1 MFTSYD
7 APTEPYTSGTREGD
21 HRYKSNGRSTPYA
34 ADGRQSAKKARRGP
48 VHFDRLFQAM
58 RHSRRMLGRYRQERA
73 HAVKL
78 FVGRHYSD
86 GGAYNRIPVNLLA
99 RYVQVMARS
108 LVPKTPRIML
118 TTRHRDREPAVSAMQ
133 EWLNQRLVESH
144 FAQTLQRWVIDALFS
159 VGIMKVALGTPADA
173 AVSGYTSPAGV
184 PFAETVDLDD
194 FAFDSGA
201 RDMRQCGWFAHRFR
215 VPLAVAEA
223 VDYYDSKAKKH
234 LAAAATGHGD
244 YFNQEGDE
252 RVEVI
257 GRGYESG
264 EEKDYEPMVDLWE
277 VYLPRE
283 KRVLTFSSDAGG
295 VPSHDVPLRDAEWV
309 GPPCGPYH
317 FLSLLPVPG
326 NAMPSAP
333 VQHLVDLQEAVN
345 SGYRKLIVQ
354 MERQKTNL
362 PVRGGAVDDARRLIQ
377 ANDGEAFPCEN
388 ADMLKEV
395 RWGGP
400 DPVNANFVIHL
411 SDIFNKMG
419 GNLDLLSGSNPQS
432 KTATQDK
439 ILAANAGAG
448 VADMQEHTVV
458 GISNVADALCW
469 FWWYH
474 PQEVMETTRSL
485 PGAEDIAVTRRLYPA
500 GKLTPQGDKPGLARE
515 GRYEGLHLRV
525 DPYSLVYRTPQE
537 RLAFLSQLVTQMQPL
552 LPMLAQQGVQF
563 DAQAYL
569 KKVAEYSDEPDV
581 TTLFTVAEPTPQAE
595 GAGGMDSRMPTQTSR
610 EYVRR
615 SVGQDTEANRAA
627 EFENMNSEM
636 GSDMGAE

>member
-1 MFTSYD
+1 
-7 APTEPYTSGTREGD
+7 
-21 HRYKSNGRSTPYA
+21 
-34 ADGRQSAKKARRGP
+34 
-48 VHFDRLFQAM
+48 
-58 RHSRRMLGRYRQERA
+58 
-73 HAVKL
+73 
-78 FVGRHYSD
+78 
-86 GGAYNRIPVNLLA
+86 
-99 RYVQVMARS
+99 
-108 LVPKTPRIML
+108 
-118 TTRHRDREPAVSAMQ
+118 
-133 EWLNQRLVESH
+133 
-144 FAQTLQRWVIDALFS
+144 
-159 VGIMKVALGTPADA
+159 
-173 AVSGYTSPAGV
+173 
-184 PFAETVDLDD
+184 
-194 FAFDSGA
+194 
-201 RDMRQCGWFAHRFR
+201 
-215 VPLAVAEA
+215 
-223 VDYYDSKAKKH
+223 
-234 LAAAATGHGD
+234 
-244 YFNQEGDE
+244 
-252 RVEVI
+252 
-257 GRGYESG
+257 
-264 EEKDYEPMVDLWE
+264 
-277 VYLPRE
+277 
-283 KRVLTFSSDAGG
+283 
-295 VPSHDVPLRDAEWV
+295 
-309 GPPCGPYH
+309 
-317 FLSLLPVPG
+317 
-326 NAMPSAP
+326 
-333 VQHLVDLQEAVN
+333 
-345 SGYRKLIVQ
+345 

-515 GRYEGLHLRV
+515 GRYEDLHLRV